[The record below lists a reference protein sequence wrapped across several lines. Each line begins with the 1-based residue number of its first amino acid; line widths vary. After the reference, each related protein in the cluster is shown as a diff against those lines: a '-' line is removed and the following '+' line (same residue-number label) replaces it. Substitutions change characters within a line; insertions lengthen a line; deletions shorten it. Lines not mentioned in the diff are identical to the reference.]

1 MIPLLF
7 TKQNMIPGIIVLF
20 SWLALAA
27 LIFFFGKGRIN
38 RVLGCISAFF
48 VAGVLFL
55 AFGSLNMGTV
65 QITTNGNPGETV
77 RYYYDAILSE
87 NYEQA
92 YGYLRDYESLGLEKN
107 SDDELRQRLMNALKE
122 SYACE
127 LVGDTVVSDL
137 TAVQRVR
144 FSYLNIDRIM
154 QNADAGMEKVL
165 NDKVQSRPK
174 KESFD
179 EDNNYRPELLEEAY
193 EESLEKAFAVAESYV
208 ETLEYDVELQYIDG
222 SWYIVTNEEMMKGFS
237 GGVF

>member
-1 MIPLLF
+1 MLSLLF
-7 TKQNMIPGIIVLF
+7 TKQNTIPGI
-20 SWLALAA
+20 LALVGMLVIAA
-27 LIFFFGKGRIN
+27 LVFFFGKGRIH
-38 RVLGCISAFF
+38 RALGGIAAFF

-77 RYYYDAILSE
+77 RNYYDAILSG

-92 YGYLRDYESLGLEKN
+92 YGYLRDYESLGLEMN
-107 SDDELRQRLMNALKE
+107 SDDELQLRLVNALKE

-127 LVGDTVVSDL
+127 LVGDTEVSDL
-137 TAVQRVR
+137 TAKQRVR
-144 FSYLNIDRIM
+144 FSYLNIHRIM

-179 EDNNYRPELLEEAY
+179 ADNNYRPELLEEAY
-193 EESLEKAFAVAESYV
+193 RESIEKAFAVANSYV
-208 ETLEYDVELQYIDG
+208 ETMEYDVELQYIDG
-222 SWYIVTNEEMMKGFS
+222 SWYIITNEDMMKGFS